1 MNSPRFISMRIE
13 DELAFNA
20 NNLEQGT
27 NFVVEES
34 KFDAFSNYISV
45 EEEKV
50 ENTTIPNLK

>member
-1 MNSPRFISMRIE
+1 MRIE
-13 DELAFNA
+13 DELAFDA
-20 NNLEQGT
+20 KNLVEGT

-50 ENTTIPNLK
+50 ENITIPNLK